1 VGLYEY
7 RAEVLRVVDGDTIW
21 LAWKDYG
28 DGLKVHGG
36 STSATALSYRLAGIN
51 AYEKSLRYGTTAEEK
66 VLGLEATAWLKGL
79 IEDSNVL
86 LKSVEAGA
94 KGGFGR
100 YLAYVFL
107 DNSFDPDRL
116 DPLNADNCVNRMLL
130 DKGYAEVSKYEDG
143 AMYEGLGY
151 PREGE

>member
-36 STSATALSYRLAGIN
+36 DTSATAMPYRLAGIN
-51 AYEKSLRYGTTAEEK
+51 AYEKSLRGGTTPEEK
-66 VLGLEATAWLKGL
+66 AKGIEATHWLMDL
-79 IEDSNVL
+79 IEGKTIF
-86 LKSVEAGA
+86 LKSVKGGE

-100 YLAYVFL
+100 YLAYIFL
-107 DNSFDPDRL
+107 THIPGRL
-116 DPLNADNCVNRMLL
+116 DPLDPQTCINLMLL
-130 DKGYAEVSKYEDG
+130 DKGYAEVSKYDDG